1 MIDGNT
7 ILIAH
12 LGYPTTTFKAP
23 MIYNPYFR
31 KAGINAA
38 VMTMGVRSEDYADV
52 LRPLFK
58 LTNIRG
64 ALVTMPHK
72 VTTVQLLDE
81 VTTAVRVSGSCN
93 AILKRPDGSLLGDM
107 FDGEGFVRAVR
118 RKGFVPT
125 GKSILVVGSGGVG
138 SAIAASFAAANAAVV
153 ALHDASSEAM
163 SGLANRLRTHYP
175 KLSVITGTNDP
186 AGYDLVVNAT
196 PLGMNVGDPM
206 PMDVTRISQTTLVGD
221 VVMKQEMTS
230 FLIAAK
236 NRGCEIQVGIDMLF
250 EQIPAYLEFFGFPTT
265 SPEELIRLAEI
276 RY

>member
-38 VMTMGVRSEDYADV
+38 VMTMGVKSEDYADV

-72 VTTVQLLDE
+72 VTTVELLDD

-107 FDGEGFVRAVR
+107 FDGEGFVRAVW
-118 RKGFVPT
+118 RKGFVPA
-125 GKSILVVGSGGVG
+125 GKNILVVGSGGVG
-138 SAIAASFAAANAAVV
+138 SAIASSFAAANAAVI

-163 SGLANRLRTHYP
+163 SGLANRLRMHYP
-175 KLSVITGTNDP
+175 KLSVITGTSDP

-196 PLGMNVGDPM
+196 PLGMNVGDQT
-206 PMDVTRISQTTLVGD
+206 PMDVTRISQATFVGD
-221 VVMKQEMTS
+221 VVMKQEMTEVVKFKWAS
-230 FLIAAK
+230 TCYSNRFPRIWNFLVFRPQRPK
-236 NRGCEIQVGIDMLF
+236 NSCNWRKLRTDQV
-250 EQIPAYLEFFGFPTT
+250 
-265 SPEELIRLAEI
+265 
-276 RY
+276 

>member
-12 LGYPTTTFKAP
+12 LGYPTATFKAP

-38 VMTMGVRSEDYADV
+38 VMTMGVKSEDYADV
-52 LRPLFK
+52 LRALFK

-72 VTTVQLLDE
+72 VTTVELLDD

-118 RKGFVPT
+118 RKGFVPA
-125 GKSILVVGSGGVG
+125 GKRILVLGSGGVG
-138 SAIAASFAAANAAVV
+138 SAIAASFAAADAH
-153 ALHDASSEAM
+153 ALSKIVSHDW
-163 SGLANRLRTHYP
+163 
-175 KLSVITGTNDP
+175 
-186 AGYDLVVNAT
+186 
-196 PLGMNVGDPM
+196 
-206 PMDVTRISQTTLVGD
+206 
-221 VVMKQEMTS
+221 
-230 FLIAAK
+230 F
-236 NRGCEIQVGIDMLF
+236 
-250 EQIPAYLEFFGFPTT
+250 
-265 SPEELIRLAEI
+265 
-276 RY
+276 